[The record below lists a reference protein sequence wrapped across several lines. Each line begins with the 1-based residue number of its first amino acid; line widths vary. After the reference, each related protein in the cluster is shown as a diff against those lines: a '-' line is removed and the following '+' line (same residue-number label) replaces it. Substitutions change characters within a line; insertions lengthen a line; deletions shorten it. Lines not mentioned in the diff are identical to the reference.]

1 MGNKLKDSFDYV
13 APTSWNQEELRLHP
27 NFVEEMMGF
36 PIHWTDPETKH

>member
-1 MGNKLKDSFDYV
+1 MWQHLGMKK
-13 APTSWNQEELRLHP
+13 ELRLHP